1 MEVVRAYADTYQ
13 VASPEAYGDD
23 EKKVARKV
31 QNESEVQVQVTTKAL
46 VSIKSIMFFVQL
58 SQLKT

>member
-46 VSIKSIMFFVQL
+46 VY
-58 SQLKT
+58 